1 MITQTKYFLR
11 AALNFI
17 RPQKPGQAH
26 PVRQAEFN
34 FESADDDFM
43 VKPAASESIHLNL
56 AERDPSR
63 LLGILESAFS
73 RAPAELTI
81 ELIGPGILLHDNALM
96 LFEEIR
102 NRPAQTRLHVRART
116 CLVDGAILLWLAG
129 DTRSMRTDGW
139 VQLSAMPGTPAE
151 RDCAGLGGAIH
162 IDDEEPAHTDLR
174 AVISHIDEW
183 LPVQEIAGL
192 RLFETDL
199 REFGLLDDAA
209 SEEQLTAYF
218 YPKDADADSPP
229 IASTN
234 PPTKSL
240 QR

>member
-17 RPQKPGQAH
+17 RPQKPHQEH
-26 PVRQAEFN
+26 PARQAEFN
-34 FESADDDFM
+34 FESGDDDFV
-43 VKPAASESIHLNL
+43 VKPVASESIHLNL

-102 NRPAQTRLHVRART
+102 NRPSQTRLHVRART

-139 VQLSAMPGTPAE
+139 IQLSGMPETPAE
-151 RDCAGLGGAIH
+151 RDSAGLGGAIH

-192 RLFETDL
+192 RLFKTDL
-199 REFGLLDDAA
+199 RGFGLLDDAA
-209 SEEQLTAYF
+209 SEEQLAAYF
-218 YPKDADADSPP
+218 SPKTDDANCPQIVSA
-229 IASTN
+229 N